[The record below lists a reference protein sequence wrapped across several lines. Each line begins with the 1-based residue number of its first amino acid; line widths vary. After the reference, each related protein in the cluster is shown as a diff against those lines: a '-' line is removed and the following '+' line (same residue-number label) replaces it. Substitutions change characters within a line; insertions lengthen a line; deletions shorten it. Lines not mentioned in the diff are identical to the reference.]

1 MSGGP
6 GAVPHPRDTGHL
18 GRHYRHELN
27 IGFNFA
33 MCSTSMRGSAA
44 TRPVACKPAARGVL
58 VAGCRSVADLDLA
71 KRIARLTGAGAKAGD
86 LAVARLYHYM

>member
-44 TRPVACKPAARGVL
+44 TRPVACSRPRAVSSLRVVAALPISIWPKGL
-58 VAGCRSVADLDLA
+58 LD
-71 KRIARLTGAGAKAGD
+71 
-86 LAVARLYHYM
+86 